1 MGENTNR
8 HFQKVGSS
16 SSRGTDWIKTDS
28 ILPACQW
35 IVRHLP
41 HVIIPTSNYEFA
53 IFIPLADQYLNNN
66 CNHGRHEYRNRTFA
80 SHFRLSSH

>member
-1 MGENTNR
+1 MAISKT
-8 HFQKVGSS
+8 KVVVLIGAQTGSKQIVS
-16 SSRGTDWIKTDS
+16 LGLT
-28 ILPACQW
+28 AYQW

-53 IFIPLADQYLNNN
+53 IFVPLANQYLYNNG
-66 CNHGRHEYRNRTFA
+66 NHGRHEYRNRTFA